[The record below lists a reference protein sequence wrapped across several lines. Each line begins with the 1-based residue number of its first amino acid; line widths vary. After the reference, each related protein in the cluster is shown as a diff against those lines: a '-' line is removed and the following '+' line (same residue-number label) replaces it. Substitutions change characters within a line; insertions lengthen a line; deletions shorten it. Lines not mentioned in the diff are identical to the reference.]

1 MRVVRYREYGGPEVL
16 VAERSEVPVPAPG
29 EVLIRAEVIG
39 VNFIET
45 QRRRGQAPI
54 PSPLPGAPA
63 GDVVGIVEALG
74 DGVSGLAAGDRVAA
88 AVFHDAY
95 ADFVTAEA
103 GWLVPL
109 PAGLDPLAA
118 SVLAS
123 PAQTAWTVVRTAR
136 IEAGETVLVHAAA
149 GTIGHLAVQ
158 LARLAG
164 AGTIV
169 ATASSPAK
177 LDFAREYGA
186 DITIDYSRATWPAEA
201 RDSVG
206 EVDVILD
213 SVGGETTHRGIG
225 LLAPFGRLV
234 SFGSAGGGPEMPV
247 VSTMDLMGMKYVT
260 GSSLAEWRLRR
271 PDQVRAGLAELI
283 DHLDHGRLRV
293 GIHAALPLAEAA
305 RAHQIIEDRT
315 QLGRVVLLP

>member
-1 MRVVRYREYGGPEVL
+1 MRIVRYRQYGPPEVL
-16 VAERSEVPVPAPG
+16 VVEETEVPTPAPG
-29 EVLIRAEVIG
+29 EVLVRAEVIG
-39 VNFIET
+39 VNFVET
-45 QRRRGQAPI
+45 QRRRGQAPL

-63 GDVVGIVEALG
+63 GDVVGVVEEVG
-74 DGVSGLAAGDRVAA
+74 DGVSGLTTGDRVAA
-88 AVFHDAY
+88 AVFDAAY
-95 ADFVTAEA
+95 ADFVTADA

-109 PAGLDPLAA
+109 PAGVDPLAA

-123 PAQTAWTVVRTAR
+123 PAQVAWTVVRTAR
-136 IEAGETVLVHAAA
+136 IEAGETVLIHAAA

-164 AGTIV
+164 AGTVV

-177 LDFAREYGA
+177 LAFARQYGA
-186 DITIDYSRATWPAEA
+186 DVVIDYSRPTWVADV
-201 RDSVG
+201 RDAAG

-213 SVGGETTHRGIG
+213 SVGGETTHRSVG

-234 SFGSAGGGPEMPV
+234 SFGSAGGGPEMPA
-247 VSTMDLMGMKYVT
+247 VSTMDLIGMKYVT

-271 PDQVRAGLAELI
+271 PNQVRQGLAELV
-283 DHLDHGRLRV
+283 DHLDRGRLRV
-293 GIHAALPLAEAA
+293 GVHAALSLAEAA
-305 RAHQIIEDRT
+305 RAHQIIEDRA